1 MSDDP
6 VTLEMIYAKLVD
18 VHEDIRAM
26 REDYATIMAMLRD
39 IEHLRTDTAR
49 RVH

>member
-1 MSDDP
+1 MGDDP
-6 VTLEMIYAKLVD
+6 VTLELIYAKLVE

-39 IEHLRTDTAR
+39 IENLRTDITR